1 MSGLLEFLI
10 DIVSTPAVL
19 VSLIAV
25 VGLVLQ
31 KKPLT
36 DIIVGSVKT
45 FVGFLVLSGGAG
57 IVESALAPFG
67 ILFENGFNMQGVV
80 PNNEAIISTALET
93 YGSQTAL
100 IMLLGMVFNI
110 LIARFSR
117 YKYIFLT
124 GHHTLYLAA
133 MIAIILTVAGFTG
146 WELLLWGGIVLGII
160 MVLSPAIIQ
169 KYVVQTT
176 GQENIALGH
185 FSAAGYWLSAWI
197 GEKVGDK
204 ENSTEDIEF
213 PQGLSFMRDN
223 TVSIALTVTIIYII
237 LVLVNGPEFVQTDL
251 SGGTNFLVYALMLGG
266 EFAAGIFVILSGVR
280 LILAEIVPAF
290 RGISEKLVPNAK
302 PALDVPIIYPYAP
315 NGVLIGFL
323 SSFVGGIVS
332 MLIMMFT
339 GTVVILPGVVPHF
352 FTGAASGVLGNA
364 TGGVRG
370 SVLGSFANGILIS
383 FLPVFLLPVLGDLG
397 FAGSTFSDA
406 DFALSGIYLGQLA
419 NIGGKNL
426 VIGGIILILIIIFGL
441 TFFKKDKKEA

>member
-1 MSGLLEFLI
+1 M
-10 DIVSTPAVL
+10 
-19 VSLIAV
+19 
-25 VGLVLQ
+25 
-31 KKPLT
+31 
-36 DIIVGSVKT
+36 GSVKT

-57 IVESALAPFG
+57 IVERALAPFG
-67 ILFENGFNMQGVV
+67 QLFENGFNMQGVV

-117 YKYIFLT
+117 FKYIFLT

-133 MIAIILTVAGFTG
+133 MIAIIMTVAGFTG

-160 MVLSPAIIQ
+160 MVLSPAIVQ
-169 KYVVQTT
+169 KYMVQTT
-176 GQENIALGH
+176 GQENVAMGH

-197 GEKVGDK
+197 GEKFGNK
-204 ENSTEDIEF
+204 ENSTEDIAF
-213 PQGLSFMRDN
+213 PQSLSFMRDN
-223 TVSIALTVTIIYII
+223 TVSIMLTMTIIYVI
-237 LVLVNGPEFVQTDL
+237 LVLVNGPDYVQTEL
-251 SGGTNFLVYALMLGG
+251 SGGTNFLVYALLLGA

-323 SSFVGGIVS
+323 SSFVGGIIS

-352 FTGAASGVLGNA
+352 FTGAAAGVLGNA

-370 SVLGSFANGILIS
+370 SVLGSLANGVLIS

-406 DFALSGIYLGQLA
+406 DFAISGIYLGQLA
-419 NIGGKNL
+419 NLGGKGL
-426 VIGGIILILIIIFGL
+426 VIGGILVVLAIIFGL
-441 TFFKKDKKEA
+441 TFFKRKEEVA